1 MYVFLTFIKKLNTFF
16 ITNNQTKYP
25 TTQYIQ
31 MINKVFSMPHVHD
44 IKYFL
49 APGKVRGDNAMSN
62 SIRENVI
69 CNYDKCLSYK
79 ADTEYGKHWTGLL
92 EDLHKNLH
100 SLCDIPYQDLILEPM
115 GGMKHN
121 YDFNL
126 SFMGLNKE
134 LISKIK
140 LEFKHNTSNVT
151 SLPQF
156 LELHD
161 KKCID
166 QLNICGERYAE
177 YYYDHWLDKY
187 LAIDND
193 VMVLSLKPDKDTYL
207 KYVGDNKPKH
217 VFFHALYVSYEKHK
231 NEKRKLA
238 QVSIRQYLE
247 KYIDLTSL
255 VSTFNFDKIAQKIKD
270 SQTDK
275 VYLLWD
281 CTKFHTQVV
290 NIANIKMKKIIKLN
304 NLCFDVEVENFIY
317 NIQIRINWGNNAG
330 IANPRWKFSFI
341 NK

>member
-1 MYVFLTFIKKLNTFF
+1 MMS
-16 ITNNQTKYP
+16 
-25 TTQYIQ
+25 Q
-31 MINKVFSMPHVHD
+31 MISKVFIMPHIHD

-49 APGKVRGDNAMSN
+49 APGKVRGDNAISN

-69 CNYDKCLSYK
+69 LHYDKCSIYK
-79 ADTEYGKHWTGLL
+79 DDAEYGKHWTGLI

-100 SLCDIPYQDLILEPM
+100 SLCDTPCQDIIMIEPM

-121 YDFNL
+121 YDFNV
-126 SFMGLNKE
+126 SFMGLNQE
-134 LISKIK
+134 LISTIK
-140 LEFKHNTSNVT
+140 LEFKHNKSKVT

-166 QLNICGERYAE
+166 QLRICDERYAE

-193 VMVLSLKPDKDTYL
+193 AILKPDKATYL
-207 KYVGDNKPKH
+207 KRVGDNTHKH
-217 VFFHALYVSYEKHK
+217 AFFHALYVSYEKHT
-231 NEKRKLA
+231 NEKRELA

-247 KYIDLTSL
+247 KYIDPISL
-255 VSTFNFDKIAQKIKD
+255 VTTFNFDKITQKIKD

-275 VYLLWD
+275 VYLMWD

-290 NIANIKMKKIIKLN
+290 NIANIKIKKIIKLN

-317 NIQIRINWGNNAG
+317 NIQIRLNWGNSAG
-330 IANPRWKFSFI
+330 VTTPRWKCSFI

>member
-1 MYVFLTFIKKLNTFF
+1 MMSQMLSKTLT
-16 ITNNQTKYP
+16 
-25 TTQYIQ
+25 
-31 MINKVFSMPHVHD
+31 MPHVQD

-49 APGKVRGDNAMSN
+49 APGKVRGDNAISN

-69 CNYDKCLSYK
+69 CNYDKCVIYK
-79 ADTEYGKHWTGLL
+79 DDAEYGKHWTGLI

-100 SLCDIPYQDLILEPM
+100 SLCDTPCQDIIMIEPM

-121 YDFNL
+121 YDFNV
-126 SFMGLNKE
+126 SFVGLNQE
-134 LISKIK
+134 LIKKIK
-140 LEFKHNTSNVT
+140 VEFKHNKSKLT

-166 QLNICGERYAE
+166 QLKICDERYAE

-193 VMVLSLKPDKDTYL
+193 AMVLSLKPDKDTYL
-207 KYVGDNKPKH
+207 KRVGDNTHKH
-217 VFFHALYVSYEKHK
+217 AFFHALYVSYEKHT
-231 NEKRKLA
+231 NEKRELA

-247 KYIDLTSL
+247 KYIDSTSL
-255 VSTFNFDKIAQKIKD
+255 VTTFNFDKITQKIKD

-275 VYLLWD
+275 VYLMWD
-281 CTKFHTQVV
+281 CVKFHTQVV
-290 NIANIKMKKIIKLN
+290 NIANIQIKKIIKLN

-317 NIQIRINWGNNAG
+317 NIQIRLNWGNSAG
-330 IANPRWKFSFI
+330 VTTPRWKCSFI